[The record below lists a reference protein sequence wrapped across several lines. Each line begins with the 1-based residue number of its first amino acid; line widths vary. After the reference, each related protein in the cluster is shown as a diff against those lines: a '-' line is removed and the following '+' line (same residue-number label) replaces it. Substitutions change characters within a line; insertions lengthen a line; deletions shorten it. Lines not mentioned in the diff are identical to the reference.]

1 MSEKIQHSVH
11 PGTLSIEPFDY
22 LLPEDRI
29 AYHPL
34 PERDQS
40 KLLIYK
46 NGLIC
51 DDIYRNLSN
60 YIPTGSFMVFNN
72 TRVIEARLMFQK
84 DTGGMIE
91 VFCLEPD
98 SVYAGVSDAMSQVGS
113 VRWLCLIG
121 GASKWK
127 KGLILSQ
134 TLRNGDETIR
144 LEAKYLEKRNDA
156 FLIEL
161 TWNGDQLSFA
171 ELLHIAGHVPL
182 PPYIKRK
189 DEPEDAERYQTIYAK
204 FEGSVAAPTAG
215 LHFTETV
222 LDKLKNK
229 GVHTG
234 YVTLHVGAGTFK
246 PVKAERMADHD
257 MHAEFMELDLQFIK
271 ALRKHIDSPVVA
283 VGTTSLRT
291 LESLYWLGFKLLE
304 NPAAF
309 NQGLPGVLQ
318 WEAYEYDP
326 LKWTAAESLDRI
338 MLYMQ
343 EKNLNRLIAKT
354 EIIIA
359 PGYRFKTVKGLV
371 TNFHQPRSTLLL
383 LVAALVGEQWK
394 NIYDYALKNDFRFLS
409 YGDGSL
415 LWNESED

>member
-1 MSEKIQHSVH
+1 MH

-46 NGLIC
+46 NGLIR
-51 DDIYRNLSN
+51 DDIYRNLKDH
-60 YIPTGSFMVFNN
+60 IPTGSFLVFNN
-72 TRVIEARLMFQK
+72 TRVVEARLLFQK
-84 DTGGMIE
+84 VTGGMIE

-127 KGLILSQ
+127 NGLILSQ
-134 TLRNGDETIR
+134 SVRNGNKIIH

-161 TWNGDQLSFA
+161 NWDDDQLSFA
-171 ELLHIAGHVPL
+171 ELLHLAGHVPL

-189 DEPEDAERYQTIYAK
+189 DELEDAERYQTIYAK

-222 LDKLKNK
+222 LTKLKSK

-234 YVTLHVGAGTFK
+234 YITLHVGAGTFK

-257 MHAEFMELDLQFIK
+257 MHAEFMEVDLQLIK
-271 ALRKHIDSPVVA
+271 ALRKHINSPVVA

-309 NQGLPGVLQ
+309 DQALPGVLQ
-318 WEAYEYDP
+318 WETYEYDA

-359 PGYRFKTVKGLV
+359 PGYKFKIVKGLV

-415 LWNESED
+415 LWNESEV